1 MTKWE
6 FAAIVKSGTK
16 RINLSKQHSGDFVRW
31 LLVKPGNEPHTIIG
45 PPRTFVPN
53 HAHPWQNPVHWENQK
68 ILTEDR
74 GGKINDSSPI
84 VLFEATDLLVL
95 VNLAGAEGWEI
106 TGGLGLADGSP
117 GNRETGSPVTRE
129 TKWRIMRREL

>member
-6 FAAIVKSGTK
+6 FAAIVRSGKK
-16 RINLSKQHSGDFVRW
+16 RINLSKQHYGDFDRW
-31 LLVKPGNEPHTIIG
+31 LLVKPGNEPHTIIRPSKG
-45 PPRTFVPN
+45 PRKFASPQ
-53 HAHPWQNPVHWENQK
+53 HPWQNPVYWENQK
-68 ILTEDR
+68 LNPEHR
-74 GGKINDSSPI
+74 GDNFNDSSPI

-117 GNRETGSPVTRE
+117 GNHE

>member
-16 RINLSKQHSGDFVRW
+16 RINLSKQHSRNFVRW
-31 LLVKPGNEPHTIIG
+31 LLVKPGNEPHTIIRPSKG
-45 PPRTFVPN
+45 PRNFAPPEI
-53 HAHPWQNPVHWENQK
+53 PWQNPVNWENRK
-68 ILTEDR
+68 ITTEHL

-106 TGGLGLADGSP
+106 TGGLGLANGSP
-117 GNRETGSPVTRE
+117 GNHER
-129 TKWRIMRREL
+129 KWRIMRREL